1 MPDVMGDVVLSLIM
15 NFHRACAS
23 PASTR
28 RYIRH
33 ALAGVCKA
41 AWDHYQTCAQ
51 FRELVDTAGVGRRCG
66 RSIGVHLIM
75 TNACLQGN
83 VETVE
88 MLLASKAIDPNQRV
102 YIDGHTFL
110 MLACDN
116 GHVGCVRALIKH
128 GAKVDTLD
136 SNDNNAAWL
145 AYRNGNA
152 ACLRELFFAG
162 ADPSSTNSAGHFML
176 NHAVAEGNEECVHTL
191 LDANA
196 NVDQRDVHG
205 WTPLLEAC
213 LYGRTNMVRALL
225 RHNASIGHGRDYMEG
240 TTALIMA
247 SKEGHYECVNELLL
261 QGALLHGQPLGSFAY
276 EEDRDCRR
284 RTALIACCE
293 EGHFLVAGILL
304 GAGSDVRSV
313 NDDGDDALYSACKHG
328 HSHCVEVLLS
338 AGADPDRVPPER
350 VQMEATPLMISV
362 RNGNVSCARV
372 LLENGASPDALAL
385 DESTALHFAVRR
397 GCHGSCLLLLRA
409 GASVGLR
416 DENGRTALSLA
427 SGKLQRARLRAAER
441 ARIVRRQLRR
451 HQTSDEARRA
461 RGRLIELRSI
471 TSMLRRAAEPWG
483 RANHLTNCDLFP
495 SSHRRRVSDLL
506 FLGRQIS
513 SRFPAEQMSFFDAWV
528 DHVLPHVIVRG

>member
-1 MPDVMGDVVLSLIM
+1 MGDVVLNLFM
-15 NFHRACAS
+15 NVHLACAS
-23 PASTR
+23 PSPTQRAF
-28 RYIRH
+28 RH
-33 ALAGVCKA
+33 AMSGVCKA
-41 AWDHYQTCAQ
+41 AWDYYQTCDE
-51 FRELVDTAGVGRRCG
+51 FREMMNMSGVGRRCG

-88 MLLASKAIDPNQRV
+88 MLLASKAVDPNQRV

-136 SNDNNAAWL
+136 SDDNNAAWL
-145 AYRNGNA
+145 AYRNGSA

-247 SKEGHYECVNELLL
+247 SKEGHYECVQELLL

-313 NDDGDDALYSACKHG
+313 NDDGDDALYAACKHG
-328 HSHCVEVLLS
+328 HSHCAELLLS
-338 AGADPDRVPPER
+338 AGADPDHVPPER
-350 VQMEATPLMISV
+350 VKMEATPLMISV
-362 RNGNVSCARV
+362 RNGHVSCVRV
-372 LLENGASPDALAL
+372 LLQSGASPDALAL
-385 DESTALHFAVRR
+385 DESTALHFAVRM
-397 GCHGSCLLLLRA
+397 GCHDACLLLLRA
-409 GASVGLR
+409 GASVRLR
-416 DENGRTALSLA
+416 DENGSTAFCLA
-427 SGKLQRARLRAAER
+427 SRKLQRARLRAADR

-451 HQTSDEARRA
+451 HQTLDQARRA

-483 RANHLTNCDLFP
+483 CANHLTNCDLFP
-495 SSHRRRVSDLL
+495 SSHCRRVSDLL

-528 DHVLPHVIVRG
+528 GHVLPHAIVRG